1 MISITKK
8 RKSFGKQHERLLF
21 FCSIKT
27 FLFPKD
33 PTGTPKKKQ
42 RCSYHGQ
49 RCFNNE
55 IIISKSSV
63 HTTTYMDGLST
74 DIA

>member
-27 FLFPKD
+27 FLFSND
-33 PTGTPKKKQ
+33 PAGTPKKKQ
-42 RCSYHGQ
+42 RCSYHEQ
-49 RCFNNE
+49 RCFDNV
-55 IIISKSSV
+55 IFISNQV
-63 HTTTYMDGLST
+63 FIPPHTWMVCPLT
-74 DIA
+74 